1 MRRLVIIACEVY
13 ETELSHLINTSDVG
27 TVYLERTP
35 ENLQIARRITRKP
48 VKVLRDIDFMP
59 RLSHSVSLVVHMLP
73 IGLHIDVDE
82 LWDEVDRCIGRYK
95 GVADAFLLMYGLC
108 GNALKGVIARTD
120 VTLFYP
126 CHEGT
131 IVDDCVCSILGP
143 DRYLEE
149 LGRQGSFFI
158 IPGFA
163 HHRDKM
169 VARIQERT
177 DLPFSDDLTRM
188 MLAEDGYERALV
200 IEEGI
205 ETEEDE
211 RASCEL
217 ARRFQLPIERTCGT
231 LALLKDTFEAAIE
244 SVR

>member
-1 MRRLVIIACEVY
+1 
-13 ETELSHLINTSDVG
+13 
-27 TVYLERTP
+27 
-35 ENLQIARRITRKP
+35 
-48 VKVLRDIDFMP
+48 
-59 RLSHSVSLVVHMLP
+59 
-73 IGLHIDVDE
+73 
-82 LWDEVDRCIGRYK
+82 
-95 GVADAFLLMYGLC
+95 
-108 GNALKGVIARTD
+108 
-120 VTLFYP
+120 
-126 CHEGT
+126 
-131 IVDDCVCSILGP
+131 
-143 DRYLEE
+143 
-149 LGRQGSFFI
+149 
-158 IPGFA
+158 
-163 HHRDKM
+163 M

-177 DLPFSDDLTRM
+177 DLPYSDDLTRM